1 MGDHFR
7 HHGTGYL
14 IAIMV
19 TAAAVLVRW
28 LLNPLL
34 DHRLPFA
41 TLYAAVAVV
50 VWFGG
55 WRPALIAALIG
66 YLAALPLFIESEP
79 HAPLSWTSRGGLAGL
94 AAYLLSCSIIIGF
107 AEATSTARRR
117 LVEQKVK
124 AQEADVGLQA
134 AVQQLQIV
142 TESISAPVSRCSRD
156 LHYLWVSKPYADW
169 IGRAPDEIIGR
180 SILDITGQ
188 AAFDQLQPHF
198 ERVLGGETVKYEEA
212 VEFRGLGRRW
222 INAIYTPTFNKTGVP
237 DGWVAVVLDI
247 TDRKR
252 MEEALRQSEQR
263 LAAELEAMTRLH
275 ALSTRLFSADKLSTA
290 LDDVLAN
297 AIVTS
302 GADFGNIQLYNPE
315 IRALEILAQRGFRPD
330 FLDHFRTVR
339 VDEGSAC
346 AQAMQ
351 SGKRIIIEDVELDPV
366 YVPHRQ
372 VAAAAGY
379 RAVQSTPLKSSR
391 DGNILGMLST
401 HFRQPQQVSERN
413 QRLLDL
419 YARHAADLIER
430 FRFEQALA
438 EADRRKDEFLATLAH
453 ELRNPLAPIRNALQ
467 LLKIAGSN
475 PEISRQ
481 AREIMER
488 QVQQMVR
495 LVDDLLDLSR
505 ITRSKIELRRE
516 RVGLAAVMQ
525 SAVETSRP
533 LIEAAGHRLSLTLPA
548 TPVYVD
554 ADVIRLAQ
562 VFSNLLNN
570 AAKFTQRGGQIWLTA
585 EREGSDAVVTV
596 RDNGMGIP
604 APMLPRIFDMF
615 TQVERSP
622 ERSPGGL
629 GIGLTLVKR
638 LVELHGGSIEA
649 RSAGHGQ
656 GSEFSVRLPVVFV
669 PATDDALAGD
679 PEAQAIR
686 TKHRILVVD
695 DNKDAATSMDMVLRI
710 MGNEVQVAHD
720 GLEAVDRAATFK
732 PNVVL
737 LDIGMP
743 KLNGYDAA
751 RRIRQLT
758 NGKDMVLVALTGWGQ
773 DEDKRRATE
782 AGFDHHLT
790 KPVDPAALEQLL
802 AGV

>member
-1 MGDHFR
+1 MRGHFR
-7 HHGTGYL
+7 NHGTGYL
-14 IAIMV
+14 VAIMV

-28 LLNPLL
+28 LLYPLL

-41 TLYAAVAVV
+41 TLYAAVAIV

-66 YLAALPLFIESEP
+66 YLAAVSLFIESEP
-79 HAPLSWTSRGGLAGL
+79 DAPLSWTSLGGLAGL
-94 AAYLLSCSIIIGF
+94 AAYLLSCSIIVGF
-107 AEATSTARRR
+107 AEATSAARRR
-117 LVEQKVK
+117 LVEQKAK

-156 LHYLWVSKPYADW
+156 LRYLWVSKPYADW
-169 IGRAPDEIIGR
+169 IGRSPDEIIGR
-180 SILDITGQ
+180 PILEITGQ
-188 AAFDQLQPHF
+188 AAFDQLRPHF

-212 VEFRGLGRRW
+212 VDFRGLGRRW
-222 INAIYTPTFNKTGVP
+222 INAIYTPTFNKAGVP

-252 MEEALRQSEQR
+252 MEEALRQSQQQ

-275 ALSTRLFSADKLSTA
+275 ALSTRLLSADKLSTA

-297 AIVTS
+297 AIATI
-302 GADFGNIQLYNPE
+302 GADFGNVQLYNPE
-315 IRALEILAQRGFRPD
+315 IRALEILAQRGFRQD
-330 FLDHFRTVR
+330 FLDYFRTVR

-351 SGKRIIIEDVELDPV
+351 SGKRIIIEDVELDPA

-391 DGNILGMLST
+391 DGKILGMLST
-401 HFRQPQQVSERN
+401 HFRQPQHVSERN
-413 QRLLDL
+413 QRLIDL

-438 EADRRKDEFLATLAH
+438 EADRKKDEFLATLAH

-467 LLKIAGSN
+467 LLKMTGGN
-475 PEISRQ
+475 PEVSRQ

-505 ITRSKIELRRE
+505 ITRSKIELHKE
-516 RVGLAAVMQ
+516 CVGLAAVLQ

-533 LIEAAGHRLSLTLPA
+533 LIEAADHRLSVTLPA
-548 TPVYVD
+548 KPVYVD

-570 AAKFTQRGGQIWLTA
+570 AAKFTERGGQIWLTA

-596 RDNGMGIP
+596 RDSGVGIP
-604 APMLPRIFDMF
+604 APMLPRIFEMF
-615 TQVERSP
+615 TQVDRSLERSH
-622 ERSPGGL
+622 SGL
-629 GIGLTLVKR
+629 GVGLTLVKR
-638 LVELHGGSIEA
+638 LVDLHGGSVEA
-649 RSAGHGQ
+649 RSEGHGR
-656 GSEFSVRLPVVFV
+656 GSEFIVRLPVVFV
-669 PATDDALAGD
+669 PATESLAGD
-679 PEAQAIR
+679 QVDAIR
-686 TKHRILVVD
+686 TKHRILIVD
-695 DNKDAATSMDMVLRI
+695 DNEDAAASMDMVLRI

-720 GLEAVDRAATFK
+720 GLEAVDRAATFS